1 MSSKKYA
8 SFALVMLLAPAG
20 AMSQGISD
28 TYEYWQEVAAV
39 DREFSRAATE
49 RGRTEAFLEVLGE
62 GSVLFR
68 NGPVD
73 ARALYREN
81 QSLYSLDQLYWRD
94 HFIDVSRAGDLGI
107 VVGPNVFTPS
117 QPGPNGEAVPQSS
130 TYMVNAWH
138 RIDGRWTLMADMFV
152 SLPGF
157 LSMDVEADFQD
168 TVAVMAETAPQGLAV
183 NNTMESLA
191 EADNTLG
198 LSINFRGGQRAIGR
212 FGLNNVR
219 VYLPGMAPAV
229 GMEAAGAA
237 YGRYLD
243 SLVTTASPIE
253 VNHMGGYLAESK
265 ELGYTYGTMFVA
277 NQEGGPSFN
286 ANYFRV
292 WRFTSVNSVNEWK
305 VAMEFLRPY

>member
-1 MSSKKYA
+1 MA
-8 SFALVMLLAPAG
+8 SIKSVTIGLIVLLATAG
-20 AMSQGISD
+20 AVAQDISD
-28 TYEYWQEVAAV
+28 TFRYWQEVAEV

-49 RGRTEAFLEVLGE
+49 QGRTEAYLDVLGE

-68 NGPVD
+68 DGPVD
-73 ARALYREN
+73 ARALYQRN

-117 QPGPNGEAVPQSS
+117 QPGPNGEEGQQSS
-130 TYMVNAWH
+130 SYLVNAWH
-138 RIDGRWTLMADMFV
+138 KKDGRWTLMADMV
-152 SLPGF
+152 VTLPGF

-168 TVAVMAETAPQGLAV
+168 TVAVMAETAHQGLTA

-219 VYLPGMAPAV
+219 VYLPAMAPAV

-243 SLVTTASPIE
+243 SRVTTANPIE
-253 VNHMGGYLAESK
+253 VNHIGGYLAESK

-277 NQEGGPSFN
+277 NQGAGSGFR
-286 ANYFRV
+286 ANYLRV
-292 WRFTSVNSVNEWK
+292 WRFSPINEWK